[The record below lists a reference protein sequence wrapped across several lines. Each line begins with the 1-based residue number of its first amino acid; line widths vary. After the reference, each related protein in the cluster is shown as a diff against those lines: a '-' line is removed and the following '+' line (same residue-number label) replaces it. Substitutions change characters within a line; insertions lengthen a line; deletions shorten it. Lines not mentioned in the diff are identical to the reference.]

1 MTDDR
6 LPRNERPVRDLPD
19 FVLRWQEFRP
29 TALSLLERP
38 MLDKEER
45 QVVNWLILMADKIT
59 GNDVRG

>member
-6 LPRNERPVRDLPD
+6 LPRDERPVRDLPD

>member
-29 TALSLLERP
+29 TALGLLERP
-38 MLDKEER
+38 VLDTEER